1 MSVLSLGGPIGLTDP
16 EPLGGTIVP
25 VYPPPS
31 PPVVPPAGVYDVS
44 IAGHAYPIDTD
55 LDFYRRQAFKHTS
68 IPAQRDSLNFDNS
81 SGENV
86 VNTAGLWRRSGQNW
100 NMGSGQKFFDTKGA
114 SSDRFYTSKGVNP
127 WVREQ
132 LTLLNDTVNG
142 GNTSGSL
149 GYNAGGQINIMT
161 AGSYTYYLEGDSL
174 KFRYATD
181 ALQTVTGLPSVSDIV
196 DYSSITHNGSYFF
209 VACKTGGIYYG
220 AIGSTVTKKYVAI
233 DSTYGCFGLVKW
245 AGDRLWAAGG
255 PAITSH
261 DISGATW
268 NAGVATFTTS
278 GAHGYIFGD
287 SIVVQGAIDPSGYE
301 VFVVPVVDVGSPTTF
316 SVPMPVDPGTYVSGG
331 TTRLWLNSYSGPYLF
346 AFQPNHAIGNAPGTN
361 DVVTPFIPSGTAG
374 NKAKA
379 AGLGGI
385 TNQWVWSDICQ
396 GVSQIYA
403 SGYNVVGDFLAGG
416 GVYRTTIDTSATPT
430 LSGYTYPAKALP
442 MAAGEYP
449 TALFGYLNYIFVGT
463 NLGVRMCQTLN
474 VYDPNANST
483 GDLKSG
489 PVVPGINTPVKL
501 PVTAFTA
508 YRQYVWF
515 SWANYDD
522 SSTGIGRLDLTTFID
537 DLAPAYASDLMVAG
551 QGVVDLDWDYTQN
564 APLIAVS
571 GHGVYQQS
579 ANLVA
584 QGSITS
590 GWFSYDIPET
600 KTALFARLTAPSL
613 NGTVNFSLAVD
624 YGNPTYIGTFQQSA
638 LIGATSSPYKPSNPA
653 PIPAGGAGLGG
664 KQFSVTMT
672 MEPKDNL
679 SPLVNRW
686 QIDAIPQVSS
696 ETLIETIIS
705 PYPWAV
711 VEGAEAWFD
720 PYMEY
725 AFLDNLRRTQQ
736 IVWYVEGRLSA
747 QVLIDSVEWCPI
759 KERADYIKGFNA
771 VLVITMKT
779 INGFTVAPVP
789 L

>member
-149 GYNAGGQINIMT
+149 GFTASGNVQVMSAGTYTFYLTDTTFSFRNGTGAVT
-161 AGSYTYYLEGDSL
+161 AITGITA
-174 KFRYATD
+174 ATG
-181 ALQTVTGLPSVSDIV
+181 TIKYVSM
-196 DYSSITHNGSYFF
+196 THNGSYWFL
-209 VACKTGGIYYG
+209 ATQTDGIYYG
-220 AIGSTVTKKYVAI
+220 VIGANATGKWVIAGGVH
-233 DSTYGCFGLVKW
+233 DGFGLVRW
-245 AGDRLWAAGG
+245 VNDRLWAA
-255 PAITSH
+255 
-261 DISGATW
+261 SGA
-268 NAGVATFTTS
+268 AA
-278 GAHGYIFGD
+278 
-287 SIVVQGAIDPSGYE
+287 SGYC
-301 VFVVPVVDVGSPTTF
+301 
-316 SVPMPVDPGTYVSGG
+316 
-331 TTRLWLNSYSGPYLF
+331 GPYLL
-346 AFQPNHAIGNAPGTN
+346 AFQPTHTAGTAPAA
-361 DVVTPFIPSGTAG
+361 DDLVTTDISGTAG
-374 NKAKA
+374 ATAKT
-379 AGLGGI
+379 AGLGGL
-385 TNQWVWSDICQ
+385 TSSWVWSDICQ
-396 GVSQIYA
+396 GVSQVYG
-403 SGYNVVGDFLAGG
+403 SGYNLISTQKSGG

-430 LSGYTYPAKALP
+430 PSGYTYPAKALP

-537 DLAPAYASDLMVAG
+537 DLAPAYASDLMVTG
-551 QGVVDLDWDYTQN
+551 QGTVDLDWDYTQN

-600 KTALFARLTAPSL
+600 KTALFARLTAPNL

-638 LIGATSSPYKPSNPA
+638 STSATSSPYNPSSPA

-664 KQFSVTMT
+664 KQFSVTMA

-779 INGFTVAPVP
+779 INGFTVAPV
-789 L
+789 LL